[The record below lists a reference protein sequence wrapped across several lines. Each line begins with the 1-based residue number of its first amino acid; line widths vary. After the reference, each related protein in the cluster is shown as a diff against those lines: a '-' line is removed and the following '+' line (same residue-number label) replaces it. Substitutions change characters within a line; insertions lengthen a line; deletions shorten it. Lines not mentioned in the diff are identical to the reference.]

1 MEIKSTLKTLK
12 GIGIKKNTI
21 PMEMKS
27 TMKTLMG
34 IGLKVNSIPMEMKST
49 LKTLKV
55 VEIDGKKYKLIKV
68 N

>member
-1 MEIKSTLKTLK
+1 MEMKSTMKTLK
-12 GIGIKKNTI
+12 GIGVKENLI

-27 TMKTLMG
+27 AMKTLMG

-55 VEIDGKKYKLIKV
+55 VEIDGKKYKFIKV